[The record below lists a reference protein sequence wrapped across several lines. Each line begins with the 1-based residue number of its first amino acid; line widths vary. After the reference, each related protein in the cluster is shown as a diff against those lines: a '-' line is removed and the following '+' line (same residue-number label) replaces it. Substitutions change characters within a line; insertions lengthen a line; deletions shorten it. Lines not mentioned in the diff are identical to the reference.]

1 MYSKFLALLAVV
13 VPTELLLTPPQWW
26 CCFPPLVLSLAL
38 IFPPIC
44 CCCSGSR
51 PHSWSSA
58 RRSGSM
64 CSLLS
69 LAHPFNIVHMEFCPH
84 LLKNGKL
91 HLPKSSGNNTS
102 TACANNGSTER
113 VTRAIL
119 VKWNPLQSF
128 LPLRDPTLTTLPCT
142 FLCSKPWFLVLFL
155 WKWVRWKPHRLTRFS
170 FFLPWFHTVK
180 AKKPWKPQ
188 RTHFCEIEAREIRA

>member
-1 MYSKFLALLAVV
+1 MMF
-13 VPTELLLTPPQWW
+13 
-26 CCFPPLVLSLAL
+26 CFPPLVLSLAL

-44 CCCSGSR
+44 CCCCGSR

-58 RRSGSM
+58 RRSCSM

-84 LLKNGKL
+84 LLKNCKL

-102 TACANNGSTER
+102 TARANNGSTER

-119 VKWNPLQSF
+119 VKWNHFNHSSHSEILHS
-128 LPLRDPTLTTLPCT
+128 LH
-142 FLCSKPWFLVLFL
+142 SHAHSSVLS
-155 WKWVRWKPHRLTRFS
+155 PDFS
-170 FFLPWFHTVK
+170 CFFMEM
-180 AKKPWKPQ
+180 
-188 RTHFCEIEAREIRA
+188 HFCEIKARQSF